1 MNSSNT
7 SNFFEHVEL
16 ESLTKTDPY
25 WVRPHEPKKEDSNRE
40 EPKPANMVALV
51 VDDERIIADTLVSIL
66 RRRGYS
72 AFAAYSGRQGISAA
86 RVLRPGLIVADV
98 VMPGM
103 DGVRMAS
110 EIRTFLP
117 DSRIFLISGKTDSL
131 DISEY
136 RAALNQFRLLSKP
149 IDPVELLEAVA

>member
-1 MNSSNT
+1 
-7 SNFFEHVEL
+7 
-16 ESLTKTDPY
+16 
-25 WVRPHEPKKEDSNRE
+25 
-40 EPKPANMVALV
+40 MVALV